1 MVCKQEDSEESKEDS
16 EKQCLFHL
24 TRSLSVKC
32 LLRCKTGGKRYSFRK
47 VDGESIFCTP
57 MFARHTLLLHLLKIS
72 LLGDTCTCM
81 AFSQGLKG
89 HIPEEN

>member
-47 VDGESIFCTP
+47 VDGASSGGQKKCLPAITKQRVTATWNF
-57 MFARHTLLLHLLKIS
+57 
-72 LLGDTCTCM
+72 
-81 AFSQGLKG
+81 
-89 HIPEEN
+89 

>member
-57 MFARHTLLLHLLKIS
+57 MFARHTLTS
-72 LLGDTCTCM
+72 LVCIHRTAAWTDRK
-81 AFSQGLKG
+81 SVV
-89 HIPEEN
+89 